1 MLSVVTSVTLFQTF
15 GPQHHPDPEQYNLSH
30 LTFHQVRLLQSER
43 QDEPAASSQHPLVQP
58 ANIKTLYP

>member
-30 LTFHQVRLLQSER
+30 LTFPDVCSLFIIDCVLWPVTSIAYE
-43 QDEPAASSQHPLVQP
+43 
-58 ANIKTLYP
+58 